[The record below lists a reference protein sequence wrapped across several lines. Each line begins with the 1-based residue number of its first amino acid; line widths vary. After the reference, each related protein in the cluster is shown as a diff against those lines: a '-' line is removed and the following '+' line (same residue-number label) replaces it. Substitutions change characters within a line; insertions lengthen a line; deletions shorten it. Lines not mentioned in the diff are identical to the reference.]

1 MLYLQQKIHIRR
13 YIMNFTFNHNNL
25 NVLDLEKSLEFYK
38 KALGLEVVRKREA
51 EDEKLRETRK
61 NTGKM

>member
-1 MLYLQQKIHIRR
+1 
-13 YIMNFTFNHNNL
+13 MNFTFNHNNL

-51 EDEKLRETRK
+51 EAEALFSHS
-61 NTGKM
+61 